1 MENSKNNEKQN
12 QTPVNNA
19 KENNDIKTIAD
30 SHPRHSDEQKTTD
43 VDSPPETVVSIA
55 QNPEVQ
61 HTVDVDFSTKKN
73 ESSPQT
79 IVSIVQPPAD
89 AQQTVDVDFATEKN
103 DSPPVTVASTEQPP
117 QPKEQPKDPLSKSKT
132 AIDASP
138 PAKSSSASTPEISSQ
153 NNVVDKKTAQDVPK
167 ASNVAYQD
175 SWSQKVK
182 SIGATLGKS
191 TSGKDITIENLKGIP
206 NEERYEIKKTL
217 GKGGMGVVL
226 LARDNILQREV
237 AMKLIKGNNITDS
250 SRYRFMRE
258 ARVSGV
264 LEHPNIITIYDI
276 SCLDDLYFTM
286 RMVGG
291 VTLAHVIEELR
302 NKTEQSKEYTM
313 IRRLEIMKNI
323 CYALEFAHS
332 KKIIHRDLKPEN
344 IMIGEFG
351 EVLVLDWGLAK
362 KIGEEENTDSE
373 SGNEF
378 SLDFADET
386 AQGSIIGTPRYMSP
400 EQAQGETKTID
411 ESTDIYSLGVILYE
425 LLALQPAFSAKN
437 VLQLIDLVINTP
449 AEKKRFNCN
458 GEVIPK
464 ELMAIALKA
473 MAKQKFHRYL
483 SVRELRDDLRLF
495 AEGKSV
501 NALRDNWFAKL
512 EKMIARNAAIAM
524 VSFIFIIFI
533 AWGYHFLTIHKA
545 SATAGE
551 QALKIQK
558 KYWVDEVTKQVE
570 FSQKRWQSLVA
581 QRLQILDEL
590 RREQNKSSATK
601 LLTKATELN
610 ARIEECEQRIESL
623 CKNVLNFSS
632 NKKIQNI
639 LAQNYVD
646 SAKRTFRER
655 NYTDFSTIREKVDNA
670 LKLNPQLKTATQNI
684 QNYGTIFIANSID
697 EAVTLYRIV
706 DKEGLFRLQN
716 IPQITQNKSWELEL
730 GSYALKTSQCFFPFN
745 VEAQSELRLP
755 IFRLQ
760 NQPENMV
767 FIPGGKFYV
776 GARLFVDDYQ
786 QQVDV
791 KPFFIDE
798 TEVTFGEYKKFFKAL
813 GTDQHIPRV
822 MLANSWESLWDD
834 NLQLRFGLEDNTA
847 VFGINYH
854 AAKDYC
860 KWRSRISGM
869 RFDLPRVKEW
879 EKAARGTDGRTFP
892 WGEKQDPSLT
902 NVAVN
907 QQFGR
912 VAKVKSF
919 TYDCSIYG
927 VYDMAGNVSEWT
939 STPTENGRYF
949 VKGSHFN
956 AVLDRARTYVSYA
969 VEPEHAGFIGFRCV
983 CRTVKI
989 KKQ

>member
-1 MENSKNNEKQN
+1 MENNKNNENKNKTHTNATQEN
-12 QTPVNNA
+12 Q
-19 KENNDIKTIAD
+19 EIKT
-30 SHPRHSDEQKTTD
+30 
-43 VDSPPETVVSIA
+43 VVNTHL
-55 QNPEVQ
+55 QN
-61 HTVDVDFSTKKN
+61 S
-73 ESSPQT
+73 
-79 IVSIVQPPAD
+79 D
-89 AQQTVDVDFATEKN
+89 AQKTVDVDFATEKN
-103 DSPPVTVASTEQPP
+103 DSPPETVVSIAESSDAQKTVDVDFATE
-117 QPKEQPKDPLSKSKT
+117 KND
-132 AIDASP
+132 SP
-138 PAKSSSASTPEISSQ
+138 PETVVSIAEIPKPNTDIDVSPPTKTSQSATPEVSAKK
-153 NNVVDKKTAQDVPK
+153 NAADKKTAQDLPK
-167 ASNVAYQD
+167 ESNMEQED
-175 SWSQKVK
+175 SWKQKVK

-206 NEERYEIKKTL
+206 NEERYEIRKTL

-237 AMKLIKGNNITDS
+237 AMKLIKGNNITDT

-258 ARVSGV
+258 ARISGV

-291 VTLAHVIEELR
+291 VTLAHIIEELR
-302 NKTEQSKEYTM
+302 NKTEQSKEYT
-313 IRRLEIMKNI
+313 IVRRLEIMKNI

-362 KIGEEENTDSE
+362 KIGEEEQNDTQQDK
-373 SGNEF
+373 EF
-378 SLDFADET
+378 TLDFADET

-411 ESTDIYSLGVILYE
+411 ESTDIYSLGAILYE
-425 LLALQPAFSAKN
+425 LLALQPTFSAKN
-437 VLQLIDLVINTP
+437 VLQLIDLVVTAP
-449 AEKKRFNCN
+449 VEKKRFNSN

-473 MAKQKFHRYL
+473 MAKQKLHRYH

-501 NALRDNWFAKL
+501 HALRDNWFAKL
-512 EKMIARNAAIAM
+512 EKMIARNAAMA
-524 VSFIFIIFI
+524 VVGFAFIVFI

-545 SATAGE
+545 SASAGE

-570 FSQKRWQSLVA
+570 LSQKRWQSLVA
-581 QRLQILDEL
+581 QRSQILDVL

-632 NKKIQNI
+632 NQKIQNI
-639 LAQNYVD
+639 LAQTYLD
-646 SAKRTFRER
+646 SAKRAFRER
-655 NYTDFSTIREKVDNA
+655 NYTDFSHIREKVDNA
-670 LKLNPQLKTATQNI
+670 IKLNPQLEAAAQNI

-697 EAVTLYRIV
+697 ESVTLHRIV
-706 DKEGLFRLQN
+706 NKEGLFLLQN
-716 IPQITQNKSWELEL
+716 IPQFVQNKSWELEL

-745 VEAQSELRLP
+745 VETQSELQLP

-760 NQPENMV
+760 NPPNNMAFV
-767 FIPGGKFYV
+767 PGGKFYV

-786 QQVDV
+786 QQVEV

-798 TEVTFGEYKKFFKAL
+798 TEVTFGHYKKFFQAL
-813 GTDQHIPRV
+813 GTDKHIPRV
-822 MLANSWESLWDD
+822 MLANSWENLWDD
-834 NLQLRFGLEDNTA
+834 DLQLRFGLEDNTA
-847 VFGINYH
+847 VFGINYY

-860 KWRSRISGM
+860 KWRSRVSGV

-892 WGEKQDPSLT
+892 WGEKQDPSLA

-927 VYDMAGNVSEWT
+927 IYDMAGNVSEWT
-939 STPTENGRYF
+939 STPTENGKYF